1 MKINVLL
8 LVSAII
14 LSACNHQKQVSV
26 VDDVAA
32 SDSLLCDSTK
42 KKTLNDI
49 RFAGW
54 EYEDWLDNDYIREL
68 RNYLVGYHK
77 GEIADA
83 ALDDYRQDI
92 EGKFVIANI
101 EPYILGGAF
110 IQVCFMGCPSKIFSS
125 WVYSEV
131 DEEKEIVT
139 NYECRGLTLQTD
151 DSGFSKE
158 RIVQIMGE
166 HPEIKAW

>member
-8 LVSAII
+8 LVDTII

-32 SDSLLCDSTK
+32 SGSLLCDSTK

-54 EYEDWLDNDYIREL
+54 EYEDWLDNDYIRAL
-68 RNYLVGYHK
+68 RTYLDDFHK
-77 GEIADA
+77 GEIVNT
-83 ALDDYRQDI
+83 ALDAYKRDI
-92 EGKFVIANI
+92 EGQFVIANI
-101 EPYILGGAF
+101 EPYIMGGAF
-110 IQVCFMGCPSKIFSS
+110 IQVCFMASPSKVFSS

-131 DEEKEIVT
+131 DEEKAVVT
-139 NYECRGLTLQTD
+139 KYDCRGLTLETD
-151 DSGFSKE
+151 DSGFTKE
-158 RIVQIMGE
+158 RILQIMKE